1 MSKPLKPNDNKEA
14 MTREAIIGL
23 GETSFRKNYYP
34 TLQREIALLEQLN
47 SQYRT
52 LIETIPDILLIGNP
66 QGELHYFSTDESEN
80 ALLAGELLQDAA
92 IVRALQEQLQKARQQ
107 QTLVTYDFT
116 FLRSH
121 AETQALYLEARINIT
136 ASGEALII
144 IRNMTERVQ
153 IEMKLRESA
162 ERDSLTKIYSR
173 AYFVEHLEQFHG
185 KYMENFT
192 LLSIDVDGLKIVN
205 DTLGHP
211 YGDALL
217 IAFAKIVVQVFGE
230 IGCAARI
237 GGDEFSVFLQG
248 YSQEKIEALLE
259 SMQHSIEAFNQKSA
273 VVKLSV
279 SSGYSYVE
287 KGFINTNRM
296 YHDADNKM
304 YQNKLLKESSNK
316 SGLVKSLMKAL
327 EAKDYITEGHADRLE
342 ELAIQMGESMH
353 LPQNQM
359 DRIKLLAKFHDIG
372 KVGIPDKI
380 LQKPSKLTV
389 EEFST
394 MKTHSVI
401 GKRIAES
408 SNELKEIAEL
418 IFLHHERWDGKGYPL
433 GLRGEDIPVECRI
446 ISIAD
451 TYDAMTNDRPYRK
464 ALSHEVAKAELLKC
478 AGTQF
483 DAKLVGIFL
492 READK
497 NVGTMHQ

>member
-1 MSKPLKPNDNKEA
+1 MSKPFKPNDEKESI
-14 MTREAIIGL
+14 TRESIIGL

-34 TLQREIALLEQLN
+34 SLQREIALLEQLN

-52 LIETIPDILLIGNP
+52 LIETIPDILLVGNP
-66 QGELHYFSTDESEN
+66 QGELHYFSTDESEHTK
-80 ALLAGELLQDAA
+80 LAGELLQDAE
-92 IVRALQEQLQKARQQ
+92 IVRSLQENIHKAHKQRV
-107 QTLVTYDFT
+107 LVTHDFT
-116 FLRSH
+116 FLRRGD
-121 AETQALYLEARINIT
+121 AEQKLYLEARINIT

-162 ERDSLTKIYSR
+162 EKDSLTKIYSR

-217 IAFAKIVVQVFGE
+217 IAFAKIVTQVFGE

-248 YSQEKIEALLE
+248 YAQEQIETLLE
-259 SMQHSIEAFNQKSA
+259 SMQQAIEAFNQQSA

-380 LQKPSKLTV
+380 LQKPARLTA
-389 EEFST
+389 EEFNT

-418 IFLHHERWDGKGYPL
+418 IFLHHERWDGKGYPM
-433 GLRGEDIPVECRI
+433 GLQGEDIPIECRI

-464 ALSHEVAKAELLKC
+464 ALSHEVARAELLKC

-483 DAKLVGIFL
+483 DARLVEIFL
-492 READK
+492 RAADK
-497 NVGTMHQ
+497 NA